1 MVHKFL
7 GKICHPIKPKPLL
20 DSILIMYL
28 NLKQM
33 TNTNLTNT
41 VERLMELPQAIQ
53 ELQLEVLDLTVAANK
68 NSELISNNESKI
80 KVEINSEVD
89 ANGKKAFS
97 NAEARDA
104 EFIERT
110 KFNSELASLRSEQ
123 ETLQRNI
130 QEKKIQ
136 VECLSNEQRN
146 SRSILNFFAGEN
158 ETA

>member
-1 MVHKFL
+1 
-7 GKICHPIKPKPLL
+7 
-20 DSILIMYL
+20 MYP

-33 TNTNLTNT
+33 ANTNLTNT
-41 VERLMELPQAIQ
+41 VDRLMELPQAIQ
-53 ELQLEVLDLTVAANK
+53 ELQMEILDLNTESNK
-68 NSELISNNESKI
+68 STELISNIQSKI

-89 ANGKKAFS
+89 ANGKKTFS

-110 KFNSELASLRSEQ
+110 KFNSELAGLRGEHDA
-123 ETLQRNI
+123 LQREI

-158 ETA
+158 ETV